1 MKTKLLL
8 FIAAIF
14 SCTMLCAQTA
24 GMSLVV
30 EMMDGTRSAF
40 LLSEK
45 PEMTFASGGLVFKS
59 EKAEVTVARE
69 DFGYFHFESVEAGV
83 HELPSGGAE
92 AEFVAPGVL
101 RLRGVNVAAVAVYA
115 LDGSAC
121 SAEKMVEG
129 DAVIVSLRSLPQ
141 GVYVVRYGAT
151 AVKMSNN

>member
-1 MKTKLLL
+1 M
-8 FIAAIF
+8 
-14 SCTMLCAQTA
+14 
-24 GMSLVV
+24 
-30 EMMDGTRSAF
+30 
-40 LLSEK
+40 
-45 PEMTFASGGLVFKS
+45 
-59 EKAEVTVARE
+59 
-69 DFGYFHFESVEAGV
+69 

>member
-1 MKTKLLL
+1 MKNKLLL
-8 FIAAIF
+8 FIVAICG
-14 SCTMLCAQTA
+14 CTMLRAQTA
-24 GMSLVV
+24 SMSLVV

-45 PEMTFASGGLVFKS
+45 PEMKFAGGDLVFKS

-101 RLRGVNVAAVAVYA
+101 RLCGVKAAAVAVYA

-121 SAEKMVEG
+121 SADKSVEG
-129 DAVIVSLRSLPQ
+129 DAVTVSLRSLPQ